1 MRKEPAVTESGG
13 GDPDRPASDRP
24 RLDADHVHA
33 IYERWHTDVRRFL
46 MATTGDAEL
55 AEELLQATFGRLVEA
70 GQAARPESMRGWLF
84 KVAHNELRLWKRR
97 AATHARW
104 LGGAASPAP
113 AGPVPWEEAI
123 RGEERAVVRRA
134 LAELP
139 PEQRRVVEARIDQG
153 KSFAVIAAEQGLPL
167 GTVLTRMRLAL
178 EKLRRALGEDR

>member
-1 MRKEPAVTESGG
+1 
-13 GDPDRPASDRP
+13 
-24 RLDADHVHA
+24 
-33 IYERWHTDVRRFL
+33 
-46 MATTGDAEL
+46 
-55 AEELLQATFGRLVEA
+55 
-70 GQAARPESMRGWLF
+70 MRGWLF

-104 LGGAASPAP
+104 LGGATSPAT

>member
-1 MRKEPAVTESGG
+1 
-13 GDPDRPASDRP
+13 
-24 RLDADHVHA
+24 
-33 IYERWHTDVRRFL
+33 
-46 MATTGDAEL
+46 
-55 AEELLQATFGRLVEA
+55 
-70 GQAARPESMRGWLF
+70 
-84 KVAHNELRLWKRR
+84 
-97 AATHARW
+97 
-104 LGGAASPAP
+104 
-113 AGPVPWEEAI
+113 VPWEEAI

>member
-33 IYERWHTDVRRFL
+33 IYQRWHTDVRRFL
-46 MATTGDAEL
+46 MAITGDAEL

-104 LGGAASPAP
+104 LGGAASPATAMSP
-113 AGPVPWEEAI
+113 TSGVAGRDAISAKAGMPWI
-123 RGEERAVVRRA
+123 TSR
-134 LAELP
+134 
-139 PEQRRVVEARIDQG
+139 
-153 KSFAVIAAEQGLPL
+153 L
-167 GTVLTRMRLAL
+167 GFT
-178 EKLRRALGEDR
+178 G

>member
-1 MRKEPAVTESGG
+1 MTESGG
-13 GDPDRPASDRP
+13 GQSDRPASEQP

-33 IYERWHTDVRRFL
+33 IYERWHADVRRFL

-55 AEELLQATFGRLVEA
+55 AEELLQVTFSRLIEA
-70 GQAARPESMRGWLF
+70 GQAARPESVRGWLF

-104 LGGAASPAP
+104 LGNASPRAA

-123 RGEERAVVRRA
+123 RGEERAGVRLA
-134 LAELP
+134 LANLP
-139 PEQRRVVEARIDQG
+139 PEQRQVVEARIDQG

-178 EKLRRALGEDR
+178 AKLRRTLGEDE